1 MTLENRDLDF
11 RNDNGFVAQTGVRH
25 LAVDAHRAWRNLGPL
40 NEVWFNFMAETV
52 RDAATGAT
60 VFSQVTPGVYT
71 NYSNN
76 SEFSLDYRGLSRQ
89 RVSAASALL
98 QERYWHMFYTRN
110 AANWAPKLTLEYDRG
125 SLADVTAN
133 EVRAGQRISA
143 SATLRPLPRLELL
156 PTWSLAQIEAPA
168 VQGSYREVA
177 AQLLAIWHLAPQQSL
192 RLIVQRSGVD
202 RAPEAARGVAAYTDR
217 GQADSLTYSWRRSAG
232 TTFYLGANR
241 GVSGLNPL
249 QTRSNELFAKL
260 QVDVDEWRFR

>member
-1 MTLENRDLDF
+1 MNRTEQLI
-11 RNDNGFVAQTGVRH
+11 
-25 LAVDAHRAWRNLGPL
+25 RA
-40 NEVWFNFMAETV
+40 A
-52 RDAATGAT
+52 RDAEDSVIAIYLDWATRSVVKA
-60 VFSQVTPGVYT
+60 
-71 NYSNN
+71 
-76 SEFSLDYRGLSRQ
+76 
-89 RVSAASALL
+89 
-98 QERYWHMFYTRN
+98 QETSDPYARMFYTRN

-202 RAPEAARGVAAYTDR
+202 RAPEPQRGVAAYTDR